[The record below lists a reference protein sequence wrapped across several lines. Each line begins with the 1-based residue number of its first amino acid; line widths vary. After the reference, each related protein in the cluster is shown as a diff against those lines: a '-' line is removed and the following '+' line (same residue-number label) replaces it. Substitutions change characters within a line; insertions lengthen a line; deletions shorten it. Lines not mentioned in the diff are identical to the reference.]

1 MNNTKTP
8 KVNFSKLM
16 SMSILKAKKCHWE
29 WVNCKLTTPK
39 WKRKRNHLVTKSI
52 DSRLT
57 LNKWWRIKSIYK
69 LKLMLSTSTWP
80 TWTIKTTA
88 YKRNSKHSLNQMKQS
103 DKVLIERSKLI
114 LLDTRL
120 MMSLEDQNKKL
131 KRESWNKNLEELMLN
146 KSEFIMKWIELPMKE
161 LPSIMLLFHILLTT
175 VLLQEVPI
183 TILPPDMNMFLELL
197 TELKIIKQ
205 EPSQANKID

>member
-1 MNNTKTP
+1 
-8 KVNFSKLM
+8 
-16 SMSILKAKKCHWE
+16 
-29 WVNCKLTTPK
+29 
-39 WKRKRNHLVTKSI
+39 
-52 DSRLT
+52 
-57 LNKWWRIKSIYK
+57 
-69 LKLMLSTSTWP
+69 
-80 TWTIKTTA
+80 
-88 YKRNSKHSLNQMKQS
+88 
-103 DKVLIERSKLI
+103 
-114 LLDTRL
+114 

-131 KRESWNKNLEELMLN
+131 KRESWSKNLEELMLN